1 LRVLVIA
8 PSSQRSEPPSDP
20 ERFNER
26 IGEELEAEW
35 SEEFWGKLFWEQI
48 L

>member
-20 ERFNER
+20 ERFTTVIANF
-26 IGEELEAEW
+26 AEF
-35 SEEFWGKLFWEQI
+35 SF
-48 L
+48 

>member
-20 ERFNER
+20 ERFILIIPRTLSVER
-26 IGEELEAEW
+26 
-35 SEEFWGKLFWEQI
+35 S
-48 L
+48 